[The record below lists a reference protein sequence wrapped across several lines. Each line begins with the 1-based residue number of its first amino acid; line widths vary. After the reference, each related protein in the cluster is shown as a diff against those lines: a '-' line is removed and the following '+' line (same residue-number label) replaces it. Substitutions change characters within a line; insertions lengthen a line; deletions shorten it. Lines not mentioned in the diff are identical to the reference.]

1 MFEDPEDFIPSDYVS
16 LYNEFFALAVK
27 SCGDHTGIAVASTM
41 IGIAMRLY
49 RTSLT
54 DEDFQ
59 NIISHVLTTTDE
71 VQPYTTFDFQGTET
85 LH

>member
-1 MFEDPEDFIPSDYVS
+1 MDDSDYITDYTD
-16 LYNEFFALAVK
+16 LYNKFFQLAVR
-27 SCGDHTGIAVASTM
+27 SCSDHTGVAVASTM

-54 DEDFQ
+54 EEEFER
-59 NIISHVLTTTDE
+59 IMSHILSTTDE
-71 VQPYTTFDFQGTET
+71 VRSFTASDFQGSRT

>member
-1 MFEDPEDFIPSDYVS
+1 MFEDPEDYLPSDYVS
-16 LYNEFFALAVK
+16 LYNQFFALAVK
-27 SCGDHTGIAVASTM
+27 SCSDHTGVAVASTM

-54 DEDFQ
+54 DEDFER
-59 NIISHVLTTTDE
+59 IMSHVLMTTDE
-71 VQPYTTFDFQGTET
+71 VLPYTTVDFAGTGT

>member
-16 LYNEFFALAVK
+16 LYNQFFALAVR
-27 SCGDHTGIAVASTM
+27 SCSDYTGVAVASTM

-54 DEDFQ
+54 EEDFQ
-59 NIISHVLTTTDE
+59 NIISHVLMPTDE
-71 VQPYTTFDFQGTET
+71 VQPFTTFDFQGTET